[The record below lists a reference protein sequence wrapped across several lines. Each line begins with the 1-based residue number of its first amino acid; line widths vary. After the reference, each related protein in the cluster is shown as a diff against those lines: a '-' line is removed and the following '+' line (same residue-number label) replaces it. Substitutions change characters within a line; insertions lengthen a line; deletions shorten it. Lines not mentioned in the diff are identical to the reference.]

1 LDQVDPPP
9 SLRELITDYPKLER
23 SDSMSGVLLRK
34 IILKSEADK
43 ANDTLAKYGVH
54 FFKNPSPGL
63 EDTRE
68 ELEIFQNIVRYDS
81 LILIYRIF
89 QNSMNNIL
97 KHAEAS
103 EIQVN

>member
-1 LDQVDPPP
+1 
-9 SLRELITDYPKLER
+9 
-23 SDSMSGVLLRK
+23 MSGVLLRK

-43 ANDTLAKYGVH
+43 AYDRLAKYGVH
-54 FFKNPSPGL
+54 FFKNPSHGL
-63 EDTRE
+63 GDTRE

-81 LILIYRIF
+81 LILVYRIF

-103 EIQVN
+103 DIQVN